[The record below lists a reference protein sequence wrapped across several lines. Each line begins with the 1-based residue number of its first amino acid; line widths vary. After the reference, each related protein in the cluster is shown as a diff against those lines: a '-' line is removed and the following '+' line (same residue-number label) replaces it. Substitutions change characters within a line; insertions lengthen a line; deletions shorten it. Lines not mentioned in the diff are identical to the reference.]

1 MRNWLHRDKINL
13 SQWENSKGSIWLLA
27 IGFLRLDSFDNN
39 ISTLLEYRALKG
51 FFVSIDWKRLLS
63 VEFAARLER
72 SSFFEE
78 GRRAKTREWKA
89 EIGVQNNIQ
98 KKAIQIIEPLL
109 YYRKNSNYSAS
120 KSESASAETFSPSS
134 LDFSF
139 SAFL

>member
-1 MRNWLHRDKINL
+1 MVTK
-13 SQWENSKGSIWLLA
+13 
-27 IGFLRLDSFDNN
+27 
-39 ISTLLEYRALKG
+39 T
-51 FFVSIDWKRLLS
+51 
-63 VEFAARLER
+63 AARLER
-72 SSFFEE
+72 SSFCEE
-78 GRRAKTREWKA
+78 VRRAKKREWKA

-98 KKAIQIIEPLL
+98 KKAIQMTEPLL